1 MKNYMK
7 TIFLAF
13 LASAIL
19 FNGCQPSASPDSIPE
34 DTAGRRA
41 LLEQKLKE
49 RLALDD
55 EIKTL
60 EQLLGKENLPALD
73 EKPKQVTTQVISKS
87 TFRRFTEIQGNVEP
101 AKINQI
107 SSETGGRIV
116 RLYVQEGDQVKAG
129 QVLAALDMEP
139 VQKQLEEIESAY
151 ALAQD
156 VYNRQQR
163 LWDQQIGSE
172 IQYLQ
177 AKNNKERLEK
187 SMATLKAQLK
197 KSQLYAPIGGVI
209 EMINIKQG
217 DVAPPSAPIMTLI
230 NTSELKIV
238 ADVPERFVN
247 TVKPGDKVQVAIP
260 AVNETQESR
269 VSVVGKMIH
278 PSNRTFRVE
287 STLKN
292 GKNPLKPNLLAIME
306 IEDYRELDAIVVSV
320 DLVQQ
325 EIGGNFFVFV
335 KKEVD
340 GVNRAEK
347 KYITT
352 GESYNNMIV
361 VKSGLTEGDEIV
373 VSGARG
379 LAENDILE
387 IQK

>member
-1 MKNYMK
+1 MK
-7 TIFLAF
+7 TFFLAF
-13 LASAIL
+13 IAAAIL
-19 FNGCQPSASPDSIPE
+19 FNGCQSSATPESIPE
-34 DTAGRRA
+34 DTAGRRT

-60 EQLLGKENLPALD
+60 EELLGKENLPSLD
-73 EKPKQVTTQVISKS
+73 EKSKLVTTQVISKS

-101 AKINQI
+101 SKINQI
-107 SSETGGRIV
+107 SSETGGRII
-116 RLYVQEGDQVKAG
+116 RLFAQEGDQVKTG
-129 QVLAALDMEP
+129 QVLASLDMEP
-139 VQKQLEEIESAY
+139 IQKQLEEIESAY
-151 ALAQD
+151 VLAEE

-163 LWDQQIGSE
+163 LWDQKIGSE

-187 SMATLKAQLK
+187 SMATLKSQLK
-197 KSQLYAPIGGVI
+197 KSQLYAPISGVI
-209 EMINIKQG
+209 DIINIKQG

-230 NTSELKIV
+230 NTSELKVV
-238 ADVPERFVN
+238 AEVPERFVN

-260 AVNETQESR
+260 AVHEIQESR

-292 GKNPLKPNLLAIME
+292 GKNPLKPNLLAMME
-306 IEDYRELDAIVVSV
+306 IEDYRELNAIVVSV

-325 EIGGNFFVFV
+325 EIGGKYFVFV

-340 GVNRAEK
+340 GVYRAEK
-347 KYITT
+347 KYITI

-361 VKSGLTEGDEIV
+361 VKSGLTEGEEIV

-379 LAENDILE
+379 LAENDVLE

>member
-1 MKNYMK
+1 MK
-7 TIFLAF
+7 TFFLAF
-13 LASAIL
+13 IASAIL
-19 FNGCQPSASPDSIPE
+19 FNGCQSSATPESIPE

-55 EIKTL
+55 EIKSL
-60 EQLLGKENLPALD
+60 EELLGKENLPALD
-73 EKPKQVTTQVISKS
+73 EKPKLVTTQVISKS

-116 RLYVQEGDQVKAG
+116 RLYVQEGDQVKTG

-151 ALAQD
+151 VLAED

-163 LWDQQIGSE
+163 LWDQKIGSE

-187 SMATLKAQLK
+187 SMATLKSQLR
-197 KSQLYAPIGGVI
+197 KSQLYAPISGVI

-230 NTSELKIV
+230 NTSELKVV
-238 ADVPERFVN
+238 AEVPERFVN

-260 AVNETQESR
+260 AVNEIQESR

-306 IEDYRELDAIVVSV
+306 IEDYRELNAIVLSV

-325 EIGGNFFVFV
+325 EIGGKFFVFV
-335 KKEVD
+335 KKEVE
-340 GVNRAEK
+340 GVHRAEK

-352 GESYNNMIV
+352 GESFNNMIV

-387 IQK
+387 TQK